1 MQIIP
6 YFLIL
11 IMGLIL
17 GLMGGGG
24 SILSVPILIYGFGI
38 SASTASGYS
47 LFLVGSTALFG
58 TLIYGLKKQVNW
70 KIGLLFSMPA
80 LVAAFSTRKFL
91 IPLLPDLIFDFAD
104 FSLSKNLLILTVFVV
119 TMLVSSF
126 AMIKIRPQI
135 TEENKS
141 NKTHMRVNVVEVV
154 VKSFGIGI
162 LTGFIGAGGG
172 FLIVPALIF
181 LLGLDTKTAAAT
193 SLFVISISSLFGF
206 LAEIGNSSIRWDLLF
221 TLLILA
227 LIGNIFGIILN
238 KFIAGEKLKKSFGY
252 FTLLV
257 AIFITIQELLKFFQ
271 IIYLLCQT

>member
-135 TEENKS
+135 TEENKL
-141 NKTHMRVNVVEVV
+141 NKTHKRVNVVEVV

-181 LLGLDTKTAAAT
+181 LLGLDTKTATAT
-193 SLFVISISSLFGF
+193 SLFVISFSSLFGF
-206 LAEIGNSSIRWDLLF
+206 LAEVSSTTIQWNLLLS
-221 TLLILA
+221 LLLLA
-227 LIGNIFGIILN
+227 LIGNILGIFFN
-238 KFIAGEKLKKSFGY
+238 KFISGQKLKKSFGY

-257 AIFITIQELLKFFQ
+257 AIFITVQETSKILN
-271 IIYLLCQT
+271 